1 MQKGINESGQMEQSR
16 RSMANT
22 SRQEMSHSIVDVEG
36 DGIERAKEGF
46 RRVFEKA
53 SSKNSS
59 YGYMKLG

>member
-1 MQKGINESGQMEQSR
+1 MQKSVNESALIE
-16 RSMANT
+16 RSMGER
-22 SRQEMSHSIVDVEG
+22 SKQEMSQSIVFVEG

-59 YGYMKLG
+59 YGYMKIG

>member
-1 MQKGINESGQMEQSR
+1 MEQSR

>member
-1 MQKGINESGQMEQSR
+1 MLVMES
-16 RSMANT
+16 
-22 SRQEMSHSIVDVEG
+22 

-46 RRVFEKA
+46 RRVFEKV